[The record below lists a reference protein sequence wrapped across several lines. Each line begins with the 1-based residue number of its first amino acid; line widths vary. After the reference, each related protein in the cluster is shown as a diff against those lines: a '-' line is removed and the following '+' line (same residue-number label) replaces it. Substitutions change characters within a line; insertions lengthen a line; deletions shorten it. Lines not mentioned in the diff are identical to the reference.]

1 MQNSDISK
9 RETTYYESLN
19 EYKRI
24 STVEVSIGNRPVGG
38 HNPIRLQ
45 SMTSIDTNNIEA
57 VTAQSKRIID
67 AGGDYVRITAQGI
80 KEAEALKIIK
90 EKLHSDGYDNPIVA
104 DIHFNPKAAE
114 VSARYIEKVRIN
126 PGNYVDKRISGE
138 TQYSDKEYVA
148 ELEKTRQNLKSLF
161 DVCKRNNVAIRIG
174 VNHGSLSQRVMS
186 RYGDTP
192 EGLVMSLIEFLQI
205 CIAEDFHNIVLSI
218 KASNTRV
225 MVQACRMLVAKMKE
239 MGKCYPIHLGVTEA
253 GEGEDGRLK
262 SAIGIGT
269 LLIDGI
275 GDTVR
280 VSLTEDPE
288 FEIPVA
294 RTIVDYCTQSIK
306 TEIPAIATLP
316 YDPFSYS
323 RRNTMTV
330 HNIGG
335 GKLPVVFASV
345 GTSGLQV
352 FNRKPDYLIFEST
365 PDTTLFD
372 KYAETI
378 PDIIVPYEYWLNTGK
393 GIPMHRIDAFH
404 QHKLHDTIN
413 IVNIGLHELHEI
425 SKIANLPNVVLML
438 DAGLG
443 VAYRNLRAA
452 VVYLQQQSILNP
464 FVATLRTDIANTETF
479 QITSSAGLGGMFI
492 DGLADGIC
500 IINPLLKPQFISAT
514 SFGILQASRVR
525 FSKTEYISCPSCGRT
540 LFDIQTAVKEIR
552 KRTGHLPNL
561 KIGVMGCI
569 VNGPGEMA
577 DADYGY
583 VGAGRG
589 LITLY
594 KEKEVVRKN
603 IPADRA
609 VDELIELIKENG
621 DWKEA

>member
-1 MQNSDISK
+1 M
-9 RETTYYESLN
+9 TTYYNSLTK
-19 EYKRI
+19 YSRI
-24 STVEVSIGNRPVGG
+24 ETVEVAIGNRPVGG
-38 HNPIRLQ
+38 KNPIRLQ
-45 SMTSIDTNNIEA
+45 SMTSIDTNDIEA
-57 VTAQSKRIID
+57 VVSQTQRVID

-80 KEAEALKIIK
+80 KEAEALHVIK
-90 EKLHSDGYDNPIVA
+90 QQLLKNGYDNPLVA

-114 VSARYIEKVRIN
+114 VSALYIEKVRIN
-126 PGNYVDKRISGE
+126 PGNYVDKRVNAE
-138 TQYSDKEYVA
+138 MHYTDEEYVA
-148 ELEKTRQNLKSLF
+148 ELDKTRQNLQSLF
-161 DVCKRNNVAIRIG
+161 SICKEKAVAIRIG

-205 CIAEDFHNIVLSI
+205 CIAEDFHSIVLSI

-239 MGKCYPIHLGVTEA
+239 MGRCYPIHLGVTEA

-288 FEIPVA
+288 CEIPVA
-294 RTIVDYCTQSIK
+294 RQIVDYCTKQETIDFK
-306 TEIPAIATLP
+306 AIESLS
-316 YDPFSYS
+316 YNPFSYS
-323 RRNTMTV
+323 RRNTIMV
-330 HNIGG
+330 HQTGG
-335 GKLPVVFASV
+335 GKLPVVLAYAGNSKPTDFI
-345 GTSGLQV
+345 Q
-352 FNRKPDYLIFEST
+352 KPDYFLFESY
-365 PDTTLFD
+365 PGNDIFD
-372 KYAETI
+372 SFNS
-378 PDIIVPYEYWLNTGK
+378 IVPNCLLPFKDWKATGNGFPLFSVNEFVENEK
-393 GIPMHRIDAFH
+393 HAICNFV
-404 QHKLHDTIN
+404 KIN
-413 IVNIGLHELHEI
+413 YQDINALVGF
-425 SKIANLPNVVLML
+425 ANNPTVIFILE
-438 DAGLG
+438 AKTR
-443 VAYRNLRAA
+443 VAYRELRAGIE
-452 VVYLQQQSILNP
+452 LLNQKGIQNP
-464 FVATLRTDIANTETF
+464 VIVSMNQEEADKESF
-479 QITSSAGLGGMFI
+479 QITSACGVGGMFI

-500 IINPLLKPQFISAT
+500 LKNTKLDASVVSAT

-540 LFDIQTAVKEIR
+540 LFDIQKAVKEIR
-552 KRTGHLPNL
+552 QRTGHLPNL

-603 IPADRA
+603 IPADKA

-621 DWKEA
+621 DWNDVL

>member
-1 MQNSDISK
+1 M
-9 RETTYYESLN
+9 TTYYNSLTK
-19 EYKRI
+19 YSRI
-24 STVEVSIGNRPVGG
+24 ETTEVSIGNRPIGAN
-38 HNPIRLQ
+38 NPIRLQ
-45 SMTSIDTNNIEA
+45 SMTSIDTNDIEA
-57 VTAQSKRIID
+57 VVAQTQRVID

-80 KEAEALKIIK
+80 KEAENLNVIK
-90 EKLHSDGYDNPIVA
+90 QQLVKNGYDNPLVA

-114 VSARYIEKVRIN
+114 VAAQYIEKVRIN
-126 PGNYVDKRISGE
+126 PGNYVDKRVNAE
-138 TQYSDKEYVA
+138 VQYTDEEYTA
-148 ELEKTRQNLKSLF
+148 ELEKTRENLKSLF
-161 DVCKRNNVAIRIG
+161 AICKEKGVAIRIG

-192 EGLVMSLIEFLQI
+192 EGLVMSLIEFLQMS
-205 CIAEDFHNIVLSI
+205 IAEDFHSVVLSI

-239 MGKCYPIHLGVTEA
+239 MGRCYPVHLGVTEA

-294 RTIVDYCTQSIK
+294 RQIVDYCTKQDKSDFKNID
-306 TEIPAIATLP
+306 ALP
-316 YDPFSYS
+316 YNPFAYA
-323 RRNTMTV
+323 RRNTTLFQQ
-330 HNIGG
+330 IGG
-335 GKLPVVFASV
+335 GKLPVVIAYADNTKPSDFV
-345 GTSGLQV
+345 Q
-352 FNRKPDYLIFEST
+352 KPDFFLFENCT
-365 PDTTLFD
+365 TEVFDTFS
-372 KYAETI
+372 AVV
-378 PDIIVPYEYWLNTGK
+378 PNIILPFKDRKKIGK
-393 GIPMHRIDAFH
+393 GFPLFTLQEFEQNEKHETGNFVRISYQDIDLLNDVANNPTVIF
-404 QHKLHDTIN
+404 
-413 IVNIGLHELHEI
+413 IVEA
-425 SKIANLPNVVLML
+425 KTV
-438 DAGLG
+438 
-443 VAYRNLRAA
+443 VAYRELRAA
-452 VVYLQQQSILNP
+452 VVELQVKGIYNP
-464 FVATLRTDIANTETF
+464 VVVTVESEITNIDAF
-479 QITSSAGLGGMFI
+479 QISSACGVGGMFI
-492 DGLADGIC
+492 DGLVDGIC
-500 IINPLLKPQFISAT
+500 LKNPNLDAITVSST

-594 KEKEVVRKN
+594 KEKEVVRRN
-603 IPADRA
+603 IPADKA
-609 VDELIELIKENG
+609 VDELIELIKEYG
-621 DWKEA
+621 DWKDIG

>member
-1 MQNSDISK
+1 M
-9 RETTYYESLN
+9 TTYYNSLTTYN
-19 EYKRI
+19 RI
-24 STVEVSIGNRPVGG
+24 DTVEVSIGNRPVGG
-38 HNPIRLQ
+38 KNPIRLQ
-45 SMTSIDTNNIEA
+45 SMTSIDTNDIEA
-57 VTAQSKRIID
+57 VVAQTQRIID

-80 KEAEALKIIK
+80 REAETLKIIK
-90 EKLHSDGYDNPIVA
+90 QQLLANGYDNPLVA

-114 VSARYIEKVRIN
+114 VSAQYIEKVRVN
-126 PGNYVDKRISGE
+126 PGNYTDKRVN
-138 TQYSDKEYVA
+138 TDVHYSDEEYTA
-148 ELEKTRQNLKSLF
+148 ELNKTRENLKSLF
-161 DVCKRNNVAIRIG
+161 AICKEKGVAIRIG

-205 CIAEDFHNIVLSI
+205 SIAEDFHSIVLSI

-239 MGKCYPIHLGVTEA
+239 MGRCYPVHLGVTEA

-294 RTIVDYCTQSIK
+294 RQIVDYCTTQ
-306 TEIPAIATLP
+306 TESSVLHIDELP
-316 YDPFSYS
+316 YNPFEYK
-323 RRNTMTV
+323 RRQTLLV
-330 HNIGG
+330 DQIGG
-335 GKLPVVFASV
+335 GKLPVVLAFADNSKPYDFV
-345 GTSGLQV
+345 Q
-352 FNRKPDYLIFEST
+352 KPDYFVFNSYPGDEEFNRFSL
-365 PDTTLFD
+365 
-372 KYAETI
+372 
-378 PDIIVPYEYWLNTGK
+378 IVPQCVLPFNDWKKQGK
-393 GIPMHRIDAFH
+393 GFPMFTLQEFVANEKHETCNFVKINDQDIPSLDA
-404 QHKLHDTIN
+404 
-413 IVNIGLHELHEI
+413 IVKNN
-425 SKIANLPNVVLML
+425 SVVLIL
-438 DAGLG
+438 EASTKA
-443 VAYRNLRAA
+443 AYRDLRAA
-452 VVYLQQQSILNP
+452 VVALQQKGFQNP
-464 FVATLRTDIANTETF
+464 VVVMLTEFNSNKENF
-479 QITSSAGLGGMFI
+479 QINAACGLGGMFI

-500 IINPLLKPQFISAT
+500 LKNDSLKASEVSAT

-540 LFDIQTAVKEIR
+540 LFDIQKAVKEIR
-552 KRTGHLPNL
+552 QRTGHLPNL
-561 KIGVMGCI
+561 KIGIMGCI

-594 KEKEVVRKN
+594 KEKEVVRRN
-603 IPADRA
+603 VPAENA

-621 DWKEA
+621 DWKDVV